1 MLDGVRSGKAAYL
14 LDGPTGNDVDSAF
27 ARTCAAR
34 EFDSPPVDI
43 SVTISPALEN
53 VVKTLTS
60 LSTTWPGKQFRNQVG
75 IPRLS
80 QQIAAWKL
88 LYRVQH
94 PARYVSRLQTIPSSN
109 IETIVIP
116 MIDRQEVWSDVARID
131 PAADR

>member
-1 MLDGVRSGKAAYL
+1 MLHKKGERERL
-14 LDGPTGNDVDSAF
+14 L
-27 ARTCAAR
+27 
-34 EFDSPPVDI
+34 
-43 SVTISPALEN
+43 L
-53 VVKTLTS
+53 
-60 LSTTWPGKQFRNQVG
+60 LSTFAFSFYRGLVSPTRR
-75 IPRLS
+75 IPKLRAES

-109 IETIVIP
+109 IEIIVIP

>member
-1 MLDGVRSGKAAYL
+1 MYAAATAATGVSSL
-14 LDGPTGNDVDSAF
+14 NIPT
-27 ARTCAAR
+27 RR
-34 EFDSPPVDI
+34 
-43 SVTISPALEN
+43 
-53 VVKTLTS
+53 
-60 LSTTWPGKQFRNQVG
+60 
-75 IPRLS
+75 IPKLRAES

-116 MIDRQEVWSDVARID
+116 MIDRQEVRSDVARID